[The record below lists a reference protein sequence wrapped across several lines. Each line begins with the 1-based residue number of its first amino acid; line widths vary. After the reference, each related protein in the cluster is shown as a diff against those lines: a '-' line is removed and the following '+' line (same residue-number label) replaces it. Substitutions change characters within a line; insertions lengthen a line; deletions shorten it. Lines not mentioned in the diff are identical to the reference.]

1 MTDEIIAYSIL
12 LVLLIIFLLPNIVI
26 IKENQSIVIERLG
39 MFLKTVEKPGV
50 LFLIPLVDRVVQK
63 ESSLV
68 KTYQYNATHDEKTY
82 ALTMTYQIVD
92 IKMFCYTATESH
104 RYIQETIFNA
114 FTSPDFDDEVLT
126 ENLLNHGVKLI
137 SINEINF

>member
-63 ESSLV
+63 ESTLV
-68 KTYQYNATHDEKTY
+68 KTYHYSATHGEKTY
-82 ALTMTYQIVD
+82 ALTMSYQIVD